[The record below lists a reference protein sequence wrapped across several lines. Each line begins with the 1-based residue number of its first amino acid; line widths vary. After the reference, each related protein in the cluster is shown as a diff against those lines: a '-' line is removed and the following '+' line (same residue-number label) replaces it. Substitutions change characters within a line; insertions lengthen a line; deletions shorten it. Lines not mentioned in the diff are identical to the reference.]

1 MIVLFQSNRLLF
13 RQFTLDDAKLL
24 VDLNSDPEVMK
35 YLHEPETTME
45 NASQVLRDIILP
57 QYERGLGRWA
67 VFLKYTEEFI
77 GWCGL
82 KYLAESN
89 EIDLG
94 YRFKKE
100 YWGKGYATEAAK
112 TCISYAF
119 AHLNVQKIIARAH
132 IDNSASL
139 HVIEKCGMNFLREGI
154 VDSCP
159 VKTYE
164 LVNESANF
172 SV

>member
-1 MIVLFQSNRLLF
+1 MIVLFQSTRLLF
-13 RQFTLDDAKLL
+13 RQFTLDDAQLL

-45 NASQVLRDIILP
+45 NAPQVLRDIILP
-57 QYERGLGRWA
+57 QYENGLGRWA

-82 KYLAESN
+82 KYLAGSN

-94 YRFKKE
+94 YRFKKQ

-132 IDNSASL
+132 IDNNASL
-139 HVIEKCGMNFLREGI
+139 HVIKKCGMNFLREGI

-172 SV
+172 KG